1 VETANSTCA
10 NHRDRP
16 GTHRC
21 AACHKPLCA
30 ECVLN
35 AGDAIYCSAAC
46 AGNPARFAARHEGAE
61 KEFFARAG
69 SSEGRRGSAVGSP
82 APRTSWA
89 AVGLA
94 FLLGGGVV
102 ACVCHLVTLN
112 GVPAG
117 YGPGVTVRAASAV
130 PPEPKPTATQSTEV
144 SAEDT
149 REAPVSPAQPPAPE
163 PRPLTLPSPQRGE
176 GRGEGAAPQDLPII
190 GARVPLGKLA
200 IELEDYWLEP
210 DPPAD
215 AACAAL
221 SGCIVNN
228 SAAALTLPQVEVT
241 LLDGRQREYKSCKA
255 KLATNVTLN
264 PLMRARGQWAFQV
277 PAKMPMWCAQFTIK
291 EGKDS
296 KAVCIGVNKRTSENT
311 QLVGSDDYR
320 ATSDE
325 LKAFASPR
333 FLLQQQHEKE
343 LAKMDLLAADLDA
356 AQRRLARTERQRKT
370 AETAV
375 AAARVAADRR
385 AAARKDAEA
394 AVRDLDA
401 NRPAFI
407 HDEPRWER
415 QAGESKIRLERA
427 TSDAASALK
436 NVQDRV
442 AQRDK
447 AANQE
452 REEKRQFDML
462 KTRFDAQRKVLD
474 DLEKKMAE

>member
-1 VETANSTCA
+1 
-10 NHRDRP
+10 
-16 GTHRC
+16 
-21 AACHKPLCA
+21 
-30 ECVLN
+30 
-35 AGDAIYCSAAC
+35 
-46 AGNPARFAARHEGAE
+46 
-61 KEFFARAG
+61 
-69 SSEGRRGSAVGSP
+69 
-82 APRTSWA
+82 
-89 AVGLA
+89 
-94 FLLGGGVV
+94 
-102 ACVCHLVTLN
+102 
-112 GVPAG
+112 
-117 YGPGVTVRAASAV
+117 
-130 PPEPKPTATQSTEV
+130 
-144 SAEDT
+144 
-149 REAPVSPAQPPAPE
+149 
-163 PRPLTLPSPQRGE
+163 
-176 GRGEGAAPQDLPII
+176 
-190 GARVPLGKLA
+190 LGKLA

-343 LAKMDLLAADLDA
+343 LAKMDLILADLDA
-356 AQRRLARTERQRKT
+356 TQKHLDKLARPKKS
-370 AETAV
+370 AETALANAK
-375 AAARVAADRR
+375 AAAENRAADV
-385 AAARKDAEA
+385 KDAEA
-394 AVRDLDA
+394 DLKDLESR
-401 NRPAFI
+401 RPTFL

-415 QAGESKIRLERA
+415 QCGESRVRLERLDR
-427 TSDAASALK
+427 DAASA
-436 NVQDRV
+436 DRAWKEKL

-447 AANQE
+447 IANQE
-452 REEKRQFDML
+452 KEEQKQFDAL
-462 KTRFDAQRKVLD
+462 NRKFDAQRKVLE